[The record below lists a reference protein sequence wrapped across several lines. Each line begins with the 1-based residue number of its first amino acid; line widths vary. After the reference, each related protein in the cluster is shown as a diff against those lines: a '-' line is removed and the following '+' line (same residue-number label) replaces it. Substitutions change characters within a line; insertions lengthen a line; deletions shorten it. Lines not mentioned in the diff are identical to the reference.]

1 MTVSEE
7 FIRVSRYE
15 LEQGRAKIDACL
27 AKLSDEQIWSHS
39 NEIENSVGNLVIHL
53 AGNARQWII
62 AGIGGADDDRDRD
75 SEFNRRDAIP
85 GDELRSTLAATML
98 AVDQVLGELDPA
110 TLLEIRKI
118 QIYELTILQSIY
130 HVTQHF
136 GGHVGQIIWATKR
149 MTAED
154 LGFYRYL
161 TPEGGGA
168 PPENAQ
174 P

>member
-1 MTVSEE
+1 MTVPEE
-7 FIRVSRYE
+7 FLRVSRYE
-15 LEQGRAKIDACL
+15 LEQGRVKIEACL
-27 AKLSDEQIWSHS
+27 AKLSDEQIWSRS

-62 AGIGGADDDRDRD
+62 AGIGGEPDDRDRD
-75 SEFNRRDAIP
+75 SEFSRREAISAE
-85 GDELRSTLAATML
+85 ELRSTLAATMHGVDRVL
-98 AVDQVLGELDPA
+98 AELNPS
-110 TLLEIRKI
+110 TLMETRKI

-136 GGHVGQIIWATKR
+136 AGHVGQIIWATTR

-161 TPEGGGA
+161 TPEGGS